1 MSAAKGFM
9 RKFDEEGRFRDRDG
23 VLDVVIMTSVGN
35 RYPGKLHFN
44 NGLCIRAE
52 MEGGSPWA
60 FPDNSPLDQIR
71 FVLYFEGE
79 TPCAIYVDQG
89 RIVHQ
94 NQVPERPTK
103 QDFLTNLR
111 VARNLFFHPQRV
123 EADSATV
130 DIGDVTDAVA
140 RAAIWLT
147 PKSVAGYNAA
157 DFPELGL
164 DRQDDLLVLA
174 RSLVPQYVPPY
185 PAAPAEANLRRG
197 VSTAYYAL
205 FHLIVGEAMIRIV
218 ADPTLRSRVA
228 RSFQHDKMQQVCQEY
243 SRARLDNA
251 GQLTMRSGAVIPVQ
265 LQDLGTAFVSLQN
278 ARHQADYDTGT
289 TLTHE

>member
-1 MSAAKGFM
+1 MSAAEGFM
-9 RKFDEEGRFRDRDG
+9 SKFDEEGRFRDRDG
-23 VLDVVIMTSVGN
+23 VLDVVIMTSGGN
-35 RYPGKLHFN
+35 RYPGKLHFH

-79 TPCAIYVDQG
+79 TPRVIHLDQG

-103 QDFLTNLR
+103 KDFLTNLR

-130 DIGDVTDAVA
+130 DIGVITDAVA

-157 DFPELGL
+157 DFPELALTGRWICKQL
-164 DRQDDLLVLA
+164 FKTFWRW
-174 RSLVPQYVPPY
+174 RSKFRRTKP
-185 PAAPAEANLRRG
+185 RRG
-197 VSTAYYAL
+197 NSMVMP
-205 FHLIVGEAMIRIV
+205 GW
-218 ADPTLRSRVA
+218 
-228 RSFQHDKMQQVCQEY
+228 
-243 SRARLDNA
+243 
-251 GQLTMRSGAVIPVQ
+251 RSGK
-265 LQDLGTAFVSLQN
+265 FCRSWSLIFQCLM
-278 ARHQADYDTGT
+278 RPRTWRRLFG
-289 TLTHE
+289 E